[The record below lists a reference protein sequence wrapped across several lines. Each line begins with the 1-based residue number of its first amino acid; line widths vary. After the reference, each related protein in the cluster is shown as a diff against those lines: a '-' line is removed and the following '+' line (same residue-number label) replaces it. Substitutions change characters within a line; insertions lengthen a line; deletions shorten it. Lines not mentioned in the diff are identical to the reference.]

1 MAIKNEN
8 GEEIGMKI
16 VDQSSP
22 ENGAMYSFQWNTNN
36 YEPGKKRKR
45 SKVINKFQLI
55 QFN

>member
-1 MAIKNEN
+1 
-8 GEEIGMKI
+8 MKI

-45 SKVINKFQLI
+45 SKVLNF
-55 QFN
+55 